1 MRAAIFE
8 KPGLENLRVKDNIE
22 RPRISDHD
30 ILIKV
35 KMAGINPIDSF
46 VVSGALPRID
56 PLPHIPGAESSG
68 IIEEVGSQVNNGNN
82 NFKKGDRVIVHN
94 KVFDGTCDMCL
105 NDLDML
111 CRNGGLIGAITNGG
125 FAEYIA
131 VPQKNVF
138 KIPDDIDW
146 DLAASL
152 PVTSLTPYH
161 ALKEA
166 SLKVNDYLLIFGA
179 SGNTG
184 MVAVQLGKK
193 MGAKVIGVSKDNWV
207 KTDFGADYIIND
219 YDKVVENVKDIT
231 QGKMADVVVNSLGI
245 GTWDSSFASVGIN
258 GRWVAFGGLTGADVK
273 LNVQAL
279 YSKQIKLIGSTG
291 GTRKELQE
299 LIIISSSKQLKV
311 RVWKKFKLEDTKEAL
326 QSLFAKERDGRILLD
341 VDSSV

>member
-1 MRAAIFE
+1 MRAIIFE
-8 KPGLENLRVKDNIE
+8 KPGLENLRVTDNAQ
-22 RPRISDHD
+22 RPKISDHD

-35 KMAGINPIDSF
+35 KMAGVNPIDSF
-46 VVSGALPRID
+46 VVSGALPKID
-56 PLPHIPGAESSG
+56 PIPHIPGAESSG
-68 IIEEVGSQVNNGNN
+68 IIEEVGSHVNNGNN

-105 NDLDML
+105 NGLDMI

-131 VPQKNVF
+131 VPDRNAF
-138 KIPDDIDW
+138 KIPDDIGW

-166 SLKVNDYLLIFGA
+166 SLKINEFLVVFGA

-184 MVAVQLGKK
+184 MIAVQLGKK
-193 MGAKVIGVSKDNWV
+193 MGAKVIGVSKDNWI
-207 KTDFGADYIIND
+207 KTDFGADYVISD
-219 YDKVVENVKDIT
+219 YNKIVENVKDIT
-231 QGKMADVVVNSLGI
+231 KGKMANVVVNSLGI

-299 LIIISSSKQLKV
+299 LVDISSSKQLKV

-341 VDSSV
+341 IE

>member
-1 MRAAIFE
+1 MKAAIFE
-8 KPGLENLRVKDNIE
+8 KPGLENLRVKDNVE
-22 RPRISDHD
+22 RPRISDYD

-35 KMAGINPIDSF
+35 KMAGLNPIDSF
-46 VVSGALPRID
+46 VVSGSLPKID

-68 IIEEVGSQVNNGNN
+68 IIEEVGSHVNSNN
-82 NFKKGDRVIVHN
+82 ILKKGDRVIVHN
-94 KVFDGTCDMCL
+94 KLFDGTCDMCL
-105 NDLDML
+105 NGLDMI

-161 ALKEA
+161 ALKET

-193 MGAKVIGVSKDNWV
+193 MGAKVIGVSKDNWI
-207 KTDFGADYIIND
+207 KTDFGADYIISD

-245 GTWDSSFASVGIN
+245 DTWDSSFASVGIN

-299 LIIISSSKQLKV
+299 LIDISSSSQLKI
-311 RVWKKFKLEDTKEAL
+311 RIWKKFKLEDTKEAL

-341 VDSSV
+341 VDSSI